1 MGALKIEWIPRTIES
16 AAPDDSSS
24 CGIGGPDIAVF
35 FLLHSDAKD
44 AVLYCGGFTIK
55 SFIKDFGLPRL
66 FPFLYLP
73 APAPSLFHPL
83 YRVLRWYGVR
93 IEP

>member
-1 MGALKIEWIPRTIES
+1 
-16 AAPDDSSS
+16 
-24 CGIGGPDIAVF
+24 
-35 FLLHSDAKD
+35 
-44 AVLYCGGFTIK
+44 
-55 SFIKDFGLPRL
+55 L

>member
-1 MGALKIEWIPRTIES
+1 LGTLKIEWIPRTIES
-16 AAPDDSSS
+16 TAPDDSSS

-44 AVLYCGGFTIK
+44 AVLYCRGFTIK

-66 FPFLYLP
+66 LP
-73 APAPSLFHPL
+73 ALAPSLFHPL